1 MKKKVTN
8 GLKESFIAATLLTAC
23 GVICL
28 VQPDKT
34 AFPLGAGLLVFG
46 LIFYLIFTVLALNV
60 FSEIEEMSK
69 KMDEMSKKMDA
80 QLEVLN
86 DINRHICEGFN
97 GIAEY
102 LSNK

>member
-1 MKKKVTN
+1 MKKKVSN
-8 GLKESFIAATLLTAC
+8 GLKECFIAATLLTVC

-28 VQPDKT
+28 VSAQDGT
-34 AFPLGAGLLVFG
+34 LGAGLLVFG
-46 LIFYLIFTVLALNV
+46 LIFYLMFAVFALDV

-69 KMDEMSKKMDA
+69 KMDEKSKKMDA
-80 QLEVLN
+80 QLKVLN
-86 DINRHICEGFN
+86 DINRHLCDGFN